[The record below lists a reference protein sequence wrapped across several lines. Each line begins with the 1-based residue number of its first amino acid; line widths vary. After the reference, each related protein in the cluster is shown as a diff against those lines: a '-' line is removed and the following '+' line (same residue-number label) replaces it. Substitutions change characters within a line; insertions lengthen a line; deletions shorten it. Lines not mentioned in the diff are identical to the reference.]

1 MGRPAAFNREQ
12 VVDQVTDLF
21 WKKGYLGT
29 SIADVVTATSL
40 KPGSIYNSFDS
51 KQKLLLAALDRYS
64 GDSIRRIRHSLKGK
78 ERLLVAI
85 EGMLRELIELVAD
98 DPDAKGCLMLN
109 IWLEMAAH
117 DPVIA
122 GYVEGVFTRM
132 EAEIFEALALAHQRG
147 ELNAG
152 SDPRLL
158 AKYLMMTIWGLQVM
172 SRRRPDRATLAALL
186 EQALLPIRAAFA

>member
-1 MGRPAAFNREQ
+1 MGRPAAFDREL

-29 SIADVVTATSL
+29 SIADVVSATAL

-51 KQKLLLAALDRYS
+51 KQQLLMAALERYANE
-64 GDSIRRIRHSLKGK
+64 SILRVRHSIQQNRQLQTAL
-78 ERLLVAI
+78 EQLLTD
-85 EGMLRELIELVAD
+85 LITLAVD

-117 DPVIA
+117 DRVIA
-122 GYVEGVFTRM
+122 GYVEGIFTRI
-132 EAEIFEALALAHQRG
+132 EAQIFEALEHAHTQG
-147 ELNAG
+147 ELRSD

-158 AKYLMMTIWGLQVM
+158 AKYLMMSIWGMQVM
-172 SRRRPDRATLAALL
+172 SRQRPPREVLEALVN
-186 EQALLPIRAAFA
+186 QALMPIRAAFQ